1 MRAWPQCEPVSK
13 WTKQVQQVAGDTL
26 RQPFQAAVAG
36 MLSGFRRR
44 FRVRPILCRIG
55 WKIEL
60 PEVVLVVRLTAAN
73 E

>member
-1 MRAWPQCEPVSK
+1 MRAWPQCEPIAK
-13 WTKQVQQVAGDTL
+13 WTKQVQQVAGNTL

-36 MLSGFRRR
+36 MLSGLGRR
-44 FRVRPILCRIG
+44 FRVRPIRYWIG

-60 PEVVLVVRLTAAN
+60 PEVVLVARLTAAN